1 MFSGTLTVPPPPTY
15 LFCVCRSGFI
25 SLKTFLF
32 YKTFYFHVTLTCIIL
47 PQGREH
53 ISVRH
58 AETVG
63 GSVKPISKLVR
74 CVFTLSQKLWILSF
88 LFQYYLNH
96 TRALLTLKSIL
107 YISKKSNPMNLHRVT
122 LRSGLL
128 LIERNVSPCGQPNV
142 ELYTG
147 LF

>member
-1 MFSGTLTVPPPPTY
+1 MFWGTLTVPPPPIY
-15 LFCVCRSGFI
+15 LFCVCRR
-25 SLKTFLF
+25 
-32 YKTFYFHVTLTCIIL
+32 FYFIKKHFYFIKHFIFMSLWRIIL
-47 PQGREH
+47 PRGREH

-88 LFQYYLNH
+88 LFPYHLNH

-107 YISKKSNPMNLHRVT
+107 YISKKSNPMNLHCVT